1 MNNRIRK
8 LRNELGLNQRDFA
21 KRIDVGASTLAMFET
36 GDRVPKDI
44 HINRIC
50 QEFGAN
56 EKWLRTGNGE
66 MFLSPEDEVAEQVS
80 HLLEES
86 NPFYNL
92 ILDTMKVYDQLDEK
106 GKLVICEAAQKLAD
120 EIAKRKKED

>member
-1 MNNRIRK
+1 MNNRIRM
-8 LRNELGLNQRDFA
+8 LRKSLGLNQTEFG
-21 KRIDVGASTLAMFET
+21 KRIGVKQSSIAGYET
-36 GDRVPKDI
+36 GVRVPLDSVI
-44 HINRIC
+44 LSIC
-50 QEFGAN
+50 REFDVN
-56 EKWLRTGNGE
+56 EEWLRTGNGE
-66 MFLSPEDEVAEQVS
+66 MFLPSENEVAEQVS

>member
-1 MNNRIRK
+1 MNNRIRM
-8 LRNELGLNQRDFA
+8 LRKSLGLNQTEFG
-21 KRIDVGASTLAMFET
+21 KRIGVKQSSIAGYET
-36 GDRVPKDI
+36 GVRVPLDSVI
-44 HINRIC
+44 LSIC
-50 QEFGAN
+50 REFDVN
-56 EKWLRTGNGE
+56 EEWLRTGNGE
-66 MFLSPEDEVAEQVS
+66 MFLPSEDEVAEQVS